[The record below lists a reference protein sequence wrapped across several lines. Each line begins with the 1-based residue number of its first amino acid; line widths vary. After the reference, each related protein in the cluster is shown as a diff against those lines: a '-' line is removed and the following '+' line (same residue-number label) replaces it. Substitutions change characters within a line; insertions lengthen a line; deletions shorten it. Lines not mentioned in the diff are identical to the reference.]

1 MVNFS
6 NPVKNIFKFVR
17 TRFKKLFDYF
27 EIFDDISVDNVLLVS
42 TGIIETAALFCIV
55 TVYELLFLA
64 SLQ

>member
-1 MVNFS
+1 M
-6 NPVKNIFKFVR
+6 FKFVQ

-27 EIFDDISVDNVLLVS
+27 EIFDDIKVDNVLLLS
-42 TGIIETAALFCIV
+42 NGILETAALYCIV